1 MKNLMITFID
11 VKTFFNIKF
20 KIHSRNRREI
30 LQPDKE
36 HLKKKNP
43 TADIILNSE
52 KLIPYHL
59 KSNKAGMSHYH
70 L

>member
-1 MKNLMITFID
+1 MITFID

-30 LQPDKE
+30 LQPNKE
-36 HLKKKNP
+36 HLKKNP

-52 KLIPYHL
+52 KLNPYSP

-70 L
+70 F